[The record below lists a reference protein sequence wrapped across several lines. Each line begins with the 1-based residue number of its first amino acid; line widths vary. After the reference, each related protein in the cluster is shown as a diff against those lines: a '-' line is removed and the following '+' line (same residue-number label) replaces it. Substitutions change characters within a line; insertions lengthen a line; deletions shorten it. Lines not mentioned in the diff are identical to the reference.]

1 MIGNL
6 VFDMGNVLLV
16 FDPEVFMD
24 REKITGREDRRALR
38 NELFRSAEW
47 AMMDLGLLTEH
58 TAEPRIVSRLPEHL
72 QEPARHLLHHWS
84 DERETVEGME
94 ELVSSLKGA
103 GYRLFLL
110 SNASVSQ
117 PSYWERLPLSRY
129 FEGTLVSAFEKVVKP
144 MPEIYRLFTERFGLL
159 PSECLFIDDAP
170 LNVAAAM
177 AEGWEGIVFHGD
189 IQELSQKL
197 REKGVDW

>member
-1 MIGNL
+1 MIRNL
-6 VFDMGNVLLV
+6 VFDMGNVLLD
-16 FDPEVFMD
+16 FNPEVFMD
-24 REKITGREDRRALR
+24 REKITGREDRKLLR

-47 AMMDLGLLTEH
+47 AMMDLGLLTED
-58 TAEPRIVSRLPEHL
+58 TAEPRILSRLPEHL
-72 QEPARHLLHHWS
+72 QGSARHLLHHWS
-84 DERETVEGME
+84 DEREAVEGME
-94 ELVSSLKGA
+94 ELVSSLKAA

-117 PSYWERLPLSRY
+117 PSYWERMPLSRY

-144 MPEIYRLFTERFGLL
+144 MPEIYRLFTERFDLT
-159 PSECLFIDDAP
+159 SAECLFIDDAP

-189 IQELSQKL
+189 AKELSRKL
-197 REKGVDW
+197 REKGVVW